1 MNHNP
6 GNEISSDDDDDN
18 LILGI
23 RLPRRRTNWR
33 VRHDGLSQRQ
43 HAILRQLECSRSDT
57 KTTYDQFLLLLT
69 IFSTALAIGRRFRMN
84 PFLERNL
91 VKVIQVLTVL
101 LGMAE
106 QRHQSITHQMQ
117 KILFIRQGDRE
128 STPLPTSN

>member
-91 VKVIQVLTVL
+91 VKVIQVLNYC
-101 LGMAE
+101 
-106 QRHQSITHQMQ
+106 ID
-117 KILFIRQGDRE
+117 ILEYIVSRISLQYWLHLFFFRNRTAR
-128 STPLPTSN
+128 SMLHC

>member
-43 HAILRQLECSRSDT
+43 HAILRQLKCSRSDT
-57 KTTYDQFLLLLT
+57 KTTYDLFLLLLT
-69 IFSTALAIGRRFRMN
+69 IFSTALASGRRFRMN

-101 LGMAE
+101 LGMTE

-117 KILFIRQGDRE
+117 KTLFIRQGDRE